1 MENRWHSAKSVSGF
15 PSFGVFTCW
24 LVHCI
29 NTSYFLLHLP
39 LQKFRF
45 LGIIYCR
52 FPGYLSLPAP
62 GSESIVNLMVLAVP
76 DHAAVDIRQR
86 QHDTQQDHSHQH
98 GRHQHHDRRFL
109 VSDPE
114 ERHEKFF
121 ESRNNLSEVDLG
133 REKECHRLHFSGILK
148 QSRFHG
154 FHTIFKLN
162 Y

>member
-15 PSFGVFTCW
+15 PSFDVFTCW

-62 GSESIVNLMVLAVP
+62 GSESIVNLMVLVVP

-98 GRHQHHDRRFL
+98 GRPQHHDRRFL
-109 VSDPE
+109 VE
-114 ERHEKFF
+114 WFGGTARKIFQ
-121 ESRNNLSEVDLG
+121 
-133 REKECHRLHFSGILK
+133 K
-148 QSRFHG
+148 QSRFLE
-154 FHTIFKLN
+154 KVSLCL
-162 Y
+162 YSP